1 MTRPKI
7 LLVNP
12 WIHDFAAY
20 DLWAKPLGLLMVGSM
35 LRFQGWDP
43 VFVDCLDP
51 HHHSLTASLTAGR
64 SRGKFHKTRLQ
75 KPEPLEFVPRNFF
88 TIWNFSG

>member
-1 MTRPKI
+1 MKRPKI

-20 DLWAKPLGLLMVGSM
+20 DLWAKPLGLLVLGSI
-35 LRFQGWDP
+35 LRLQGWDP

-51 HHHSLTASLTAGR
+51 HHYSLRNSLTAGR
-64 SRGKFHKTRLQ
+64 SRGKFHKTMLKNRNHWSLF
-75 KPEPLEFVPRNFF
+75 PELFHDMGFR
-88 TIWNFSG
+88 